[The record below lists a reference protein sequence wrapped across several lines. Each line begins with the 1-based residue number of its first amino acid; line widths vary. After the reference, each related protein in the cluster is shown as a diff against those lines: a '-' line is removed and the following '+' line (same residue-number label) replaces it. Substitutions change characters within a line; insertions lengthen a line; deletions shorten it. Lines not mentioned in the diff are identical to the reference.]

1 LARYSSLRWDIIAIH
16 KGVGVRVYLKVYHVD
31 EEVLVAVCDE
41 GLLEKEFS
49 EGDVHLKVSKN
60 FYGEEHAD
68 YDEVASALGEA
79 TIANLVGKQ
88 SVACAVENGFVD
100 AKDVIFI
107 EGVPHVQ
114 MVCM

>member
-1 LARYSSLRWDIIAIH
+1 M
-16 KGVGVRVYLKVYHVD
+16 YLKVYHVD

-49 EGDVHLKVSKN
+49 EGDVHLKVSKS
-60 FYGEEHAD
+60 FYGEECAD
-68 YDEVASALGEA
+68 YDEVVSALGTA
-79 TIANLVGKQ
+79 TIANLVGEL
-88 SVACAVENGFVD
+88 SVACAVENGFVE